1 MVLSSAQAWPVDGAG
16 SFGLVGSAMLGAMR
30 FTEHEL
36 TAALT
41 GAAKSVVASRKE
53 VRKKGVDVD
62 DAWEG
67 MDPYERFQLLD
78 GLGGQI
84 LPVLVAL
91 PDIEVAPGTRPS
103 YSSKQVSET
112 VAGLVEGDLPRLRRA
127 VVVKART
134 ALVQTA
140 LAHLPVRL
148 DPDALGTA
156 DDS

>member
-1 MVLSSAQAWPVDGAG
+1 
-16 SFGLVGSAMLGAMR
+16 MR

-41 GAAKSVVASRKE
+41 GAAKSVLAAQSRDI
-53 VRKKGVDVD
+53 RKGRTDVD
-62 DAWEG
+62 AVWDS
-67 MDPYERFQLLD
+67 MDRYERFQLLD
-78 GLGGQI
+78 ALGGQI

-91 PDIEVAPGTRPS
+91 PDVEVAPGTRPS
-103 YSSKQVSET
+103 YPDRQISEV
-112 VAGLVEGDLPRLRRA
+112 VAGLAGDEGGRLRRA

-140 LAHLPVRL
+140 LAHVPPRL
-148 DPDALGTA
+148 DPDALIVP

>member
-1 MVLSSAQAWPVDGAG
+1 
-16 SFGLVGSAMLGAMR
+16 MR

-41 GAAKSVVASRKE
+41 GAAKSVLAAQSRDI
-53 VRKKGVDVD
+53 RKGRTDVD
-62 DAWEG
+62 AVWDS
-67 MDPYERFQLLD
+67 MDRYERFQLLD
-78 GLGGQI
+78 ALGGQI

-91 PDIEVAPGTRPS
+91 PDVEVAPGTRPS
-103 YSSKQVSET
+103 YPDRQISEV
-112 VAGLVEGDLPRLRRA
+112 VAGLVGDEGGRLRRA

-140 LAHLPVRL
+140 LAHVPPCL
-148 DPDALGTA
+148 DPDALIVP